1 MWPSSPLRPNARTS
15 LDLQHPLLDPTAG
28 DIGLE
33 PRSSTAAS
41 VTEQVT
47 GNRRSQE
54 SKRKQKKADRS
65 KEIRVVSCSELS
77 ELSRHRDL
85 NALKEF
91 GGVEGIAASIVKT
104 LSLESISD
112 ADRAG
117 DGEFKRDD
125 LEDRVKRALSLSGV
139 SLHAGLNFNQ
149 STNDLRRQLFGS
161 NRVRQHGGQH
171 SGLLDLLLEALQED
185 TSILILSFAA
195 ISVALGMVECQ
206 PAYFDPDPGMGNI
219 GGDSCPLRPLW
230 AGNAP
235 IDLPMARDYPFT
247 PGGGGGGDTT
257 IPCRAW
263 AEGLAAACAVVV
275 AALARAACERWRQ
288 GVLCAAMDWE
298 RAQAQATVLRGGV
311 EWRIPLEDVQVP
323 PSPAHS
329 SPPPTILPPS
339 SRGSGAPPL
348 KTYPSIGTGPG
359 QFHGTPQPS
368 PPRCQRYPR

>member
-1 MWPSSPLRPNARTS
+1 

-28 DIGLE
+28 DISLE
-33 PRSSTAAS
+33 PRASTGAS
-41 VTEQVT
+41 VTEQVAD
-47 GNRRSQE
+47 NFRSQE
-54 SKRKQKKADRS
+54 SKKKLKKSDRS
-65 KEIRVVSCSELS
+65 KEIRVVSCDELS
-77 ELSRHRDL
+77 QLSRHRDL
-85 NALKEF
+85 NALKDF

-104 LSLESISD
+104 LSLESIPD
-112 ADRAG
+112 ADRVG

-125 LEDRVKRALSLSGV
+125 FEDRVKRALSLSGV
-139 SLHAGLNFNQ
+139 SLHAGLSFSQ
-149 STNDLRRQLFGS
+149 TTNDLRRQLFGS
-161 NRVRQHGGQH
+161 NRVRQHTGQH

-230 AGNAP
+230 AGSTP

-247 PGGGGGGDTT
+247 PGGGGGDNTT

-263 AEGLAAACAVVV
+263 AEGLAAICAVFL

-288 GVLCAAMDWE
+288 GVLCAALDWE

-311 EWRIPLEDVQVP
+311 EWRVPLEDVQVP
-323 PSPAHS
+323 LPPIPAPAAPLHAGPRPPRVGQARPVLS
-329 SPPPTILPPS
+329 RAAPPPHTHAHTQPP
-339 SRGSGAPPL
+339 PP
-348 KTYPSIGTGPG
+348 P
-359 QFHGTPQPS
+359 
-368 PPRCQRYPR
+368 PPRAPAKGRGV